1 MHDAS
6 RKGGQPEDAA
16 QMVPAPEVELWFVRE
31 VLPLEASL
39 MRYLRGTYRNPN
51 EADDLLQDVYVEAIG
66 AAQKDIPKS
75 TKSFVFA
82 VAHNLMVDRIRRER
96 VVPMDTI
103 SDLEKLG
110 LASDAPP
117 PDRVIIA
124 RDELR
129 HLRAAIDKLP
139 PRCREPVLLSR
150 IEGLSGREIAARLN
164 LDETT
169 VSHYVKKGMQLLADM
184 LYGDPQSV
192 GDLP

>member
-1 MHDAS
+1 
-6 RKGGQPEDAA
+6 
-16 QMVPAPEVELWFVRE
+16 MVPAPEVELWFVRE

-39 MRYLRGTYRNPN
+39 MRFLRNTYRNPN
-51 EADDLLQDVYVEAIG
+51 ETGDLLQDVYVEVIG
-66 AAQKDIPKS
+66 AAQKELPRS

-110 LASDAPP
+110 LVSDAPP
-117 PDRVIIA
+117 PDRVVIA

-129 HLRAAIDKLP
+129 HLRAAIDQLP
-139 PRCREPVLLSR
+139 PRCREPVLMAR
-150 IEGLSGREIAARLN
+150 IDGLSGREIAARLN

-169 VSHYVKKGMQLLADM
+169 VSHYVKKGMQLLADI
-184 LYGDPQSV
+184 LYGTSP
-192 GDLP
+192 GEPT